1 MDKFFDKLNEIT
13 DAARKGLYDSKPYL
27 ELIEIID
34 NDAQKHAQNVGDI
47 QYELGVLHGKG
58 VHGTSYDELKK
69 LAVKRNQERALHN
82 TKNIIEK
89 MKGA

>member
-1 MDKFFDKLNEIT
+1 MDKFFEKINEIT
-13 DAARKGLYDSKPYL
+13 ENARKSVYDSQPYL
-27 ELIEIID
+27 DLLSIID
-34 NDAQKHAQNVGDI
+34 NDTKEYAQKVGDI

-58 VHGTSYDELKK
+58 VHGTSYEELEK
-69 LAVKRNQERALHN
+69 LVVKRNQERALHN

>member
-13 DAARKGLYDSKPYL
+13 ENARNHVYETKPYL

-34 NDAQKHAQNVGDI
+34 EDARKHAQKVGDL
-47 QYELGVLHGKG
+47 QYELGVLHGQGLHG
-58 VHGTSYDELKK
+58 VSYEELKK